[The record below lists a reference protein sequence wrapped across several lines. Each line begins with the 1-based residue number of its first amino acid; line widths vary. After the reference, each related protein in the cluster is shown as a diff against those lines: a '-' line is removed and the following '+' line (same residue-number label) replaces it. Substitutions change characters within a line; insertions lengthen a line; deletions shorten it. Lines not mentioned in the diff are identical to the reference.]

1 MALSTALQKVC
12 SKNPVYGRNIPVDT
26 MPIAPTGIRF
36 LKFGELM
43 NLSRKNFLGA
53 ALAAASSMLMP
64 AASWAQAKLGDVTF
78 PGDVTVGGQKLLL
91 NGFGM
96 RFRFGF
102 RVYAA
107 ALYTPTK
114 LTKNEDV
121 TKPTVAK
128 RMQLVAQRDVKGDD
142 FGKLF
147 SRGMEENM
155 TKEDFSKII
164 NGVIRMGNIF
174 AEAKQFSKGDVII
187 IDNIPGTGLVANF
200 RGKPQ
205 GEPIKEP
212 EFSENFFKIW
222 FGKKPADDQLRQAL
236 LGGQSTANT
245 NIN

>member
-1 MALSTALQKVC
+1 MMKQFSRKSFLGTALAM
-12 SKNPVYGRNIPVDT
+12 G
-26 MPIAPTGIRF
+26 
-36 LKFGELM
+36 
-43 NLSRKNFLGA
+43 GA
-53 ALAAASSMLMP
+53 AMMP
-64 AASWAQAKLGDVTF
+64 ALSWAQSKLADVTF
-78 PGDVTVGGQKLLL
+78 ANDVMVGGQKLIL

-121 TKPTVAK
+121 IKPTVAK
-128 RMQLVAQRDVKGDD
+128 RLHLVAQRDVKGDD

-155 TKEDFSKII
+155 SKEDFSKII

-174 AEAKQFSKGDVII
+174 AEAKQFGKGDVIL
-187 IDNIPGTGLVANF
+187 IDVVPGTGLVTTF
-200 RGKPQ
+200 RGKQQ

-222 FGKKPADDQLRQAL
+222 FGKKPADDALRRAF
-236 LGGQSTANT
+236 LGEQTSANT

>member
-1 MALSTALQKVC
+1 MQ
-12 SKNPVYGRNIPVDT
+12 I
-26 MPIAPTGIRF
+26 
-36 LKFGELM
+36 
-43 NLSRKNFLGA
+43 SRKKFLTS
-53 ALAAASSMLMP
+53 ALAAIGAGMLP
-64 AASWAQAKLGDVTF
+64 ALSWAQSKLADVVF
-78 PGDVTVGGQKLLL
+78 ANEVTVGGQKLLL
-91 NGFGM
+91 NGYGM

-114 LTKNEDV
+114 ITKNEDV
-121 TKPTVAK
+121 IKPTVAK
-128 RMQLVAQRDVKGDD
+128 RLQLVAQRDVKSDD

-155 TKEDFSKII
+155 SKEDFSKVV

-174 AEAKQFSKGDVII
+174 AEAKQFSKGDVIVL
-187 IDNIPGTGLVANF
+187 DMIPGTGLVINF
-200 RGKPQ
+200 RGKQQ

-222 FGKKPADDQLRQAL
+222 FGKKPGDDQLRIAL
-236 LGGQSTANT
+236 LGGQSSANT